1 MLHGFAGETSVS
13 APVNP
18 LSPEGIIK
26 NWFLVGTF
34 PNEKIENVK
43 PEEVSRSGFS
53 QDFLQSIGGE
63 SAAII
68 KKDTVAVYKD
78 AKGTEYK
85 AKICAVT
92 AMEDGVLDFGKTF
105 GAMDSKTAY
114 AFSCLESDK
123 DGPAYCWFGSDDSAK
138 IWINGE
144 LVQNVWTPA
153 RALWPWENKFTVK
166 LHKGQNFVLVKAE
179 NRRISLRLFDE
190 SHHALGLLNVIDKDL
205 RVLTQKKEISI
216 EERTF
221 PVTVDYLPADKALVS
236 PITVE
241 CCDFQGKAIL
251 NLNETTGNPFN
262 VNLPENAK
270 VAIKITAKTTDAKG
284 TLRVGETF
292 IFRGDF
298 AKSVAELAQQIQA
311 IAKRFNITKNPATS
325 ANAPEY
331 IKHHSGRV
339 MQALKFLSVT
349 DLPHAD
355 RVFRQMADIGKMITE
370 LEQGKDVLYSASEH
384 RFFNTYQNKDGKVEA
399 GYEYYVCLP
408 KEFATKKTNW
418 PLILALHGAG
428 ERGDNIEKIKREGLL
443 KEISGLNASLKKE
456 VFPGIVV
463 APQCPTDVKWWTMED
478 LKSLLDEISNILPV
492 DKDRIY
498 VTGMSM
504 GGIGTWNMITTYPD
518 YFAAAI
524 PICGRGDPAKAEKIK
539 DMPLWVFHGEKDT
552 MLPLKRSQDMV
563 AALKTCGSKVEFTIY
578 PDTGHDSWTPTYSNP
593 QIYEWLL
600 GQKKGQH
607 N

>member
-221 PVTVDYLPADKALVS
+221 PVTVDYLPADK
-236 PITVE
+236 
-241 CCDFQGKAIL
+241 
-251 NLNETTGNPFN
+251 N
-262 VNLPENAK
+262 
-270 VAIKITAKTTDAKG
+270 
-284 TLRVGETF
+284 
-292 IFRGDF
+292 
-298 AKSVAELAQQIQA
+298 
-311 IAKRFNITKNPATS
+311 
-325 ANAPEY
+325 
-331 IKHHSGRV
+331 
-339 MQALKFLSVT
+339 
-349 DLPHAD
+349 
-355 RVFRQMADIGKMITE
+355 
-370 LEQGKDVLYSASEH
+370 
-384 RFFNTYQNKDGKVEA
+384 
-399 GYEYYVCLP
+399 
-408 KEFATKKTNW
+408 
-418 PLILALHGAG
+418 
-428 ERGDNIEKIKREGLL
+428 
-443 KEISGLNASLKKE
+443 
-456 VFPGIVV
+456 
-463 APQCPTDVKWWTMED
+463 
-478 LKSLLDEISNILPV
+478 
-492 DKDRIY
+492 
-498 VTGMSM
+498 
-504 GGIGTWNMITTYPD
+504 
-518 YFAAAI
+518 
-524 PICGRGDPAKAEKIK
+524 
-539 DMPLWVFHGEKDT
+539 
-552 MLPLKRSQDMV
+552 
-563 AALKTCGSKVEFTIY
+563 
-578 PDTGHDSWTPTYSNP
+578 
-593 QIYEWLL
+593 
-600 GQKKGQH
+600 
-607 N
+607 